1 MSDEPHPHRSWL
13 ERLSHVLLRK
23 PKDREQLIEL
33 LHDAK
38 ERELLNHEAL
48 AMIEV
53 F

>member
-38 ERELLNHEAL
+38 ERELLSIARH
-48 AMIEV
+48 
-53 F
+53 